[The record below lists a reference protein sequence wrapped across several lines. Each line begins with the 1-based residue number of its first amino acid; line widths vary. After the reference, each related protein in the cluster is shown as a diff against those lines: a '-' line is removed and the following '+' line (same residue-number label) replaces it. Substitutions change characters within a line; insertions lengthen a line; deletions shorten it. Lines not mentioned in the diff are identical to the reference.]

1 VRFDDWLK
9 KFTALHDK
17 ARGGTLNA
25 LETRT
30 YLGARNELARALM
43 KKQQQKVPEGGK
55 ARQVL
60 RAPAVIP
67 VDVHLPGAVAHALT
81 QELWS
86 GGFTAIVPPLGLPL
100 ERLKFALTV
109 SKGTPPI
116 EGWAR
121 VVSDSAAGGSTR
133 LVMEFEKGLSAEDL
147 ERIEFAVFDSVL
159 ARLGPPGAVP

>member
-9 KFTALHDK
+9 KFTVLHDK
-17 ARGGTLNA
+17 ARGGTLSA

-30 YLGARNELARALM
+30 YLGARNELARALL
-43 KKQQQKVPEGGK
+43 KKQQKKVPEGGK
-55 ARQVL
+55 ARLAL
-60 RAPAVIP
+60 RAAAAIP
-67 VDVHLPGAVAHALT
+67 VDVHLPGNVAHALT

-109 SKGTPPI
+109 TKGGPPV

-121 VVSDSAAGGSTR
+121 VISDSAAGGSTR
-133 LVMEFEKGLSAEDL
+133 LTMEFEKLDPADA
-147 ERIEFAVFDSVL
+147 ERIEFAVFDAVL
-159 ARLGPPGAVP
+159 GRLGPPGSTP